1 MGDYDEDTAFL
12 GQTGPYFWSTFFLL
26 NAVFI
31 PTGFNGLYIVFVGA
45 APQHHCLVP
54 DLNLSAVWADAV
66 IPVVGEDSSGAQVRS
81 QCSRYQLGVVKD
93 LSDRGL
99 LPGRDVNLSSLE
111 QEECLDGWSFSKE
124 IYQSNIVTEVSG
136 HRGHPGRSG
145 AIPSSKILHTL
156 HHLHFKNLVEK
167 QFLKQSKE
175 NQEQN
180 YTITKIC
187 F

>member
-26 NAVFI
+26 NTVFI

-45 APQHHCLVP
+45 SPQHHCLVP

-81 QCSRYQLGVVKD
+81 QCSRYQLEVVKN

-111 QEECLDGWSFSKE
+111 QEACLDGWSFSKE

-136 HRGHPGRSG
+136 PRHPGTIVQHAGNLLHSSQNPFRVLLTS
-145 AIPSSKILHTL
+145 PSYLGQ
-156 HHLHFKNLVEK
+156 VEK
-167 QFLKQSKE
+167 IMSDAFK
-175 NQEQN
+175 
-180 YTITKIC
+180 
-187 F
+187 

>member
-26 NAVFI
+26 NTVFI

-45 APQHHCLVP
+45 APQHHCRVP

-66 IPVVGEDSSGAQVRS
+66 IPVVGEDSSGTQVRS
-81 QCSRYQLGVVKD
+81 QCSRYQLEVVKN

-136 HRGHPGRSG
+136 RRHRRYPGTLSNLTPG
-145 AIPSSKILHTL
+145 TTPSSMILHTL
-156 HHLHFKNLVEK
+156 HHFDIRDLVEK
-167 QFLKQSKE
+167 QFLKLSKE
-175 NQEQN
+175 NQDHN
-180 YTITKIC
+180 
-187 F
+187 